1 MASWGVLRRAVGPSA
16 IWPHRGF
23 GALAFSTLPQ
33 GATAFPLPALS
44 PTMTSGGIGN
54 WLVKEMESFNAGQA
68 LCEIETDKAS
78 MECEAMDDGVMARI
92 LAPAGS
98 KDIEVGTAIAVI
110 AEDEAIA
117 KSLSDMDLSFLS
129 SGSGPGSGDALQ
141 QAESSPVSDS
151 TPEQSNS
158 SSSSNLVSPAAAFLL
173 RSYGVDPSTVPA
185 TQRLPSGRSS
195 VVTKASA
202 LQAIEGKSLVHLPE
216 SNQTP
221 PRPAAPSQTSS
232 TQSASPTQAESL
244 TSTALGDISGTYDDI
259 PLTTMRKVIA
269 KRLTESKQSAPHVY
283 ASIDCEIDEILALRT
298 RLKKRLGKAPSIND
312 IIIKAS
318 ALALRDVPRVNCRL
332 DTSGTIVQNDSIDI
346 AVAVATPTGLITPI
360 EAVATP
366 TGLITPIVKTA
377 DTKGVTQI
385 TEDMRDLATRAKANK
400 LKLDEFQGGSFTV
413 SNLGMFGIKEFTA
426 IISPPQSA
434 ILAVGGGRKEF
445 AMVAGETTV
454 VNVLTLQ
461 ISCNR
466 KVIDEATAG
475 RFLQS
480 LRHYLEEP
488 ENMFL

>member
-1 MASWGVLRRAVGPSA
+1 
-16 IWPHRGF
+16 
-23 GALAFSTLPQ
+23 
-33 GATAFPLPALS
+33 
-44 PTMTSGGIGN
+44 MTSGGIGN

-151 TPEQSNS
+151 TPEQSSS

-360 EAVATP
+360 
-366 TGLITPIVKTA
+366 VKTA